1 MKMREKEDCA
11 MNTEASLRQNHSKD
25 PSPRSDDFGSHEYL
39 GVYRSRNFRE
49 PETRLLAAVLED
61 ALNCYMKY
69 LFSETRKGRRKFQ
82 DAEAWLFK
90 DEGDWLFSL
99 ESVCGVLS
107 IDHAYIRRGLSR
119 YKEKCLQ
126 RQQAA

>member
-1 MKMREKEDCA
+1 MS
-11 MNTEASLRQNHSKD
+11 TEVSLRQNDSEN
-25 PSPRSDDFGSHEYL
+25 PSSQSGHFGSHEYL

-61 ALNCYMKY
+61 AINCYMKY
-69 LFSETRKGRRKFQ
+69 LFSDNRKGRRKFR
-82 DAEAWLFK
+82 DAEAWLFN
-90 DEGDWLFSL
+90 DDGDWLFSL

-119 YKEKCLQ
+119 YREKSSQ
-126 RQQAA
+126 GKQAA

>member
-1 MKMREKEDCA
+1 
-11 MNTEASLRQNHSKD
+11 MNTEASLRQHDSEN
-25 PSPRSDDFGSHEYL
+25 PSSQSDDFGSHEYL

-61 ALNCYMKY
+61 AINCYRKY
-69 LFSETRKGRRKFQ
+69 FFSEKRKGRRKFQ

-90 DEGDWLFSL
+90 DEGNWLFSL

-119 YKEKCLQ
+119 YKEKSLQ
-126 RQQAA
+126 RKHAA

>member
-1 MKMREKEDCA
+1 
-11 MNTEASLRQNHSKD
+11 MNTEVSSCPRDSGP
-25 PSPRSDDFGSHEYL
+25 PSSQPDNFGSHEYL

-61 ALNCYMKY
+61 AINCYMKY
-69 LFSETRKGRRKFQ
+69 LFAENRKGRRKFQ

-99 ESVCGVLS
+99 EAVCGVLS

-126 RQQAA
+126 RKQAA